1 MTPLDS
7 LHPDALL
14 KDART
19 PHHRCAHQTTAVVG
33 ISATSPFILCLRI
46 GTVKL
51 PFCERTARQFLRT
64 VIASASG
71 RPCENLLEHVYIG
84 ARGDRLR

>member
-19 PHHRCAHQTTAVVG
+19 PHHRCVHQTTAVVG
-33 ISATSPFILCLRI
+33 ISATSPFILLPQDRYRETAVLRKDRAAVLENRDCLC
-46 GTVKL
+46 V
-51 PFCERTARQFLRT
+51 RTPVREPA
-64 VIASASG
+64 
-71 RPCENLLEHVYIG
+71 
-84 ARGDRLR
+84 